1 MSNLND
7 GSSDTTV
14 FSTITS
20 FKEEV
25 CFLDEPV
32 ALWNQVCDKDGVNI
46 LTNLYKDIRANAFK
60 FQMMAYISRLSLLR
74 KAVQNPKIKLI
85 ITERSVETDRNVFA
99 KMLYDAGD
107 ISHDEFQIYTLWFDE
122 FLTDVALSGIVYIH
136 ASPEVC
142 MERIEKRA
150 RSGESIQFDYIQR
163 CHQYHEDWI
172 HTKKCPLLELP
183 ANEDVIGT
191 PRLLSE
197 RMETITGFI
206 RGLLTAEAEAAPT

>member
-1 MSNLND
+1 
-7 GSSDTTV
+7 
-14 FSTITS
+14 
-20 FKEEV
+20 
-25 CFLDEPV
+25 
-32 ALWNQVCDKDGVNI
+32 
-46 LTNLYKDIRANAFK
+46 
-60 FQMMAYISRLSLLR
+60 
-74 KAVQNPKIKLI
+74 
-85 ITERSVETDRNVFA
+85 
-99 KMLYDAGD
+99 MLYDAGD

-197 RMETITGFI
+197 RMNTITGFI
-206 RGLLTAEAEAAPT
+206 RGLLSGWGSDSTL